1 MTQYYSKTKDET
13 VNINDMHHQHV
24 WYAFKKLC
32 DRLETLA
39 LTQTIWDDAFNP
51 AKQSFTKLEK
61 YSIKA
66 DEDQVF
72 VDNDNSEFVRKDVYE
87 LMFDKA
93 TRQDCTIEHLLNENS
108 KLKKKFDNAI
118 SELFEDS
125 KLKRNAN
132 SKMVLKLEK
141 EISRLKEQNEEYK
154 KHCNN
159 SVSIDV
165 YENLQ
170 KAFNRLFN
178 DQKHIGHRY
187 VFSNIPN
194 TEEGRQTV
202 HKLRKWLNKDTYN
215 MRVRGQYLDKT
226 KLSEGES
233 WRTYDDGQ
241 PLSKS
246 RCIRLYIDKK
256 KESA

>member
-1 MTQYYSKTKDET
+1 MTQYYSNTKQEL

-32 DRLETLA
+32 DRLEQLA
-39 LTQTIWDDAFNP
+39 LTQAIWDDAFNP
-51 AKQSFTKLEK
+51 AKD
-61 YSIKA
+61 IK
-66 DEDQVF
+66 VNT
-72 VDNDNSEFVRKDVYE
+72 VLDNRKKAYVRKDVYE
-87 LMFDKA
+87 LLFDKCE
-93 TRQDCTIEHLLNENS
+93 RQDRTIEHYLNENS
-108 KLKKKFDNAI
+108 KLKK
-118 SELFEDS
+118 
-125 KLKRNAN
+125 NAN
-132 SKMVLKLEK
+132 SKSVFKLEK
-141 EISRLKEQNEEYK
+141 EVSRLKEQ
-154 KHCNN
+154 
-159 SVSIDV
+159 I
-165 YENLQ
+165 
-170 KAFNRLFN
+170 NRMYR

-202 HKLRKWLNKDTYN
+202 HKLRKWLNKDSYN

-246 RCIRLYIDKK
+246 RCIRVYLDKK
-256 KESA
+256 KEIA

>member
-1 MTQYYSKTKDET
+1 MTQYYSNTKEDY

-32 DRLETLA
+32 DRLEELGICEH
-39 LTQTIWDDAFNP
+39 IW
-51 AKQSFTKLEK
+51 
-61 YSIKA
+61 
-66 DEDQVF
+66 EDSYNVTTYKKK
-72 VDNDNSEFVRKDVYE
+72 DYVRKDVYE
-87 LMFDKA
+87 LLFDKA
-93 TRQDCTIEHLLNENS
+93 TRQDNTIEHLLNENS
-108 KLKKKFDNAI
+108 KLKKKFDKAV
-118 SELFEDS
+118 SELFEGS
-125 KLKRNAN
+125 KSKTNAN
-132 SKMVLKLEK
+132 SKSVFKLEK
-141 EISRLKEQNEEYK
+141 KVSELSSKNNVLTMINMEMKEKVEKQGK
-154 KHCNN
+154 T
-159 SVSIDV
+159 I
-165 YENLQ
+165 
-170 KAFNRLFN
+170 NRLFN

-246 RCIRLYIDKK
+246 KCIRLYIDKK

>member
-1 MTQYYSKTKDET
+1 MTQYYSNTKEDY

-32 DRLETLA
+32 DRLEELGICEH
-39 LTQTIWDDAFNP
+39 IWEDDYKPTN
-51 AKQSFTKLEK
+51 
-61 YSIKA
+61 IKKNGY
-66 DEDQVF
+66 VH
-72 VDNDNSEFVRKDVYE
+72 KDVYE
-87 LMFDKA
+87 LLFDKCE
-93 TRQDCTIEHLLNENS
+93 RQDRTIEHYLNENS
-108 KLKKKFDNAI
+108 KLKK
-118 SELFEDS
+118 
-125 KLKRNAN
+125 NAN
-132 SKMVLKLEK
+132 SKSVFKLEK
-141 EISRLKEQNEEYK
+141 EVSRLKEQINCMY
-154 KHCNN
+154 
-159 SVSIDV
+159 
-165 YENLQ
+165 
-170 KAFNRLFN
+170 R

-202 HKLRKWLNKDTYN
+202 HKLRKWLNKDSYN

-241 PLSKS
+241 PLNKS
-246 RCIRLYIDKK
+246 RCIRVYLDKK